1 MCYNL
6 VTNNNTEEE
15 KMSLQKI
22 QSIFKS
28 LNTCEAWSIQLL
40 RIKTSKNK
48 ETEYASI
55 SINLTPE
62 GKLKE
67 FVEKIKEHF
76 AAGSDCELKSY
87 LRVQDYDGTTDG
99 NVIYKLHTQDLLIK
113 EEYESFITALA
124 HSEHEADPLN
134 QKLQAYVIM
143 GDIEVDDEKIGIKM
157 ISMQNPVTILKHK
170 FLHENNT
177 FKEIEAKVLSLRP
190 VIDVLIF
197 KDEIYFLSMAGEK
210 LFNMD
215 RAYKAVCEN
224 KVLMLEESG
233 ILFDSSMF
241 GNVARTGHHPR
252 MFVSFNEKR
261 YERLKNK
268 KERKRYAELF
278 EIPMKD
284 GKFDMSEEEAADKL
298 VRLLCNKGMVDPF
311 EDLPVE
317 VSGARKWK

>member
-1 MCYNL
+1 
-6 VTNNNTEEE
+6 
-15 KMSLQKI
+15 MSLQKI
-22 QSIFKS
+22 QSAFKS

-40 RIKTSKNK
+40 RTKTSKNK
-48 ETEYASI
+48 GTEYASI
-55 SINLTPE
+55 SINLTPQ
-62 GKLKE
+62 GKLKDV
-67 FVEKIKEHF
+67 VEEITEHF
-76 AAGSDCELKSY
+76 VVGEDYELKSF
-87 LRVQDYDGTTDG
+87 LRVQDYDGTTEG
-99 NVIYKLHTQDLLIK
+99 NVIYKLHAQDSLIN
-113 EEYESFITALA
+113 EEYEALINALA
-124 HSEHEADPLN
+124 NSEQEADPLS

-143 GDIEVDDEKIGIKM
+143 GDIEIGDEKIGIKM
-157 ISMQNPVTILKHK
+157 ISMQNPITLLKHK
-170 FLHENNT
+170 FFHENNT
-177 FKEIEAKVLSLRP
+177 FKEIESKVLSLRP

-197 KDEIYFLSMAGEK
+197 NDEIYFFSMAGEK

-224 KVLMLEESG
+224 KVAMLEESG
-233 ILFDSSMF
+233 ILFDSGAF

-278 EIPMKD
+278 EIPMKE
-284 GKFDMSEEEAADKL
+284 GKFDTSEAEAADKL

-317 VSGARKWK
+317 VSGARKWQ